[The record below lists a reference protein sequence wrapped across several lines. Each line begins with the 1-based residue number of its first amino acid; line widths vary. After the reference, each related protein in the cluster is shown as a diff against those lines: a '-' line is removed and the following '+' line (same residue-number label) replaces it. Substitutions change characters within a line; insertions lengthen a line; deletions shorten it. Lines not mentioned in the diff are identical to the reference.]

1 MSDGDHIL
9 PDPAQRLDAL
19 ESSRMADAEIR
30 ARQGSGIDFPK
41 PPPSETGRRR
51 VAWRLA
57 LVASTAVTL
66 LVAAGAWGYV
76 ERRDQ
81 TLELLA
87 QERNAVPIV
96 RTLTMTAS
104 DAPRTIDLPG
114 TMQPFDSATLFA
126 RATGYIAKRNVD
138 IGSKIHTG
146 DVLAVIAAPDLDQ
159 QLAQA
164 RAQLTQTEASLAQSK
179 AALQQAQ
186 ANQDLAS
193 VTNRRYSQLAAKGY
207 AAQQDADNARLSL
220 AARNADIQNSTAA
233 VDVAGANVKAQA
245 ATVSRLEQLTSF
257 EQVTAPF
264 DGVVTARQ
272 VDVGDLV
279 TADASSGTPMFA
291 VARTN
296 VLRVQV
302 YVPQD
307 AVFGLKDGD
316 TAEIMVPEMPGRV
329 FHGVVARNASALQP
343 GTRTLL
349 TEVDIDNADGALN
362 AGLYSTVR
370 LSIPRQHP
378 VFVLPSTA
386 VVFDKNGLSAAVY
399 ENGTAHLRHLD
410 VAEDDGAQVIV
421 RAGITAGDRVIVN
434 PPVDLTDDMR
444 VAAAEDDQKTV
455 APSRQAAANTN
466 SPIAK

>member
-9 PDPAQRLDAL
+9 PDPVLRTDTAHGSATPDSAV
-19 ESSRMADAEIR
+19 R
-30 ARQGSGIDFPK
+30 ARQGAGEDKPK
-41 PPPSETGRRR
+41 AGESEPGRRR
-51 VAWRLA
+51 AARRLGMVGSIVAM
-57 LVASTAVTL
+57 L

-81 TLELLA
+81 TLDVLA
-87 QERNAVPIV
+87 QEHGAVPIV
-96 RTLTMTAS
+96 RTLAMAAN
-104 DAPRTIDLPG
+104 DAPRTIDLPA
-114 TMQPFDSATLFA
+114 TLQPFDSATLFA

-138 IGSKIHTG
+138 IGSRIHAG

-164 RAQLTQTEASLAQSK
+164 RAQLAQTNAALSQSR

-186 ANQDLAS
+186 ANQDLAD

-220 AARNADIQNSTAA
+220 AARNADVRNSTAA
-233 VDVAGANVKAQA
+233 VDVADANVKAQE
-245 ATVSRLEQLTSF
+245 ATVSRLEQLAGF

-272 VDVGDLV
+272 IDVGDLV

-316 TAEIMVPEMPGRV
+316 AAQVLVPEMPGRI
-329 FHGVVARNASALQP
+329 FRGVVARNASELQA

-349 TEVDIDNADGALN
+349 TEIDIDNADGTLN
-362 AGLYSTVR
+362 AGLYGTVR
-370 LSIPRQHP
+370 LSVVRQEP
-378 VFVLPSTA
+378 VFSLPSTA

-399 ENGTAHLRHLD
+399 ENGAAHLRHLD

-421 RAGITAGDRVIVN
+421 RAGIKAGDRVIVN

-444 VAAAEDDQKTV
+444 VAAAEDGQQP
-455 APSRQAAANTN
+455 AQSRQAAANT
-466 SPIAK
+466 SLPTLK

>member
-9 PDPAQRLDAL
+9 PDDAKPIDAS
-19 ESSRMADAEIR
+19 ESSTIR
-30 ARQGSGIDFPK
+30 ARQAGGVERPEASPL
-41 PPPSETGRRR
+41 EMGRRR

-57 LVASTAVTL
+57 LVGSTAVLL
-66 LVAAGAWGYV
+66 LVAAGAWGYA
-76 ERRDQ
+76 ERRQQ
-81 TLELLA
+81 TLDVLA
-87 QERNAVPIV
+87 QEQNAVPIV
-96 RTLTMTAS
+96 RTLTMLPN
-104 DAPRTIDLPG
+104 DAPRTVDLPG

-138 IGSKIHTG
+138 IGSKIRAG

-164 RAQLTQTEASLAQSK
+164 RAQLTQTEAALTQAR
-179 AALQQAQ
+179 AALQQAD
-186 ANQDLAS
+186 ANQNLAD

-220 AARNADIQNSTAA
+220 AARNADVQNATAA
-233 VDVAGANVKAQA
+233 VGVAEANVKSQQA
-245 ATVSRLEQLTSF
+245 NVSRLEQLTSF

-279 TADASSGTPMFA
+279 TADASSGTPMFQ

-316 TAEIMVPEMPGRV
+316 AAEIRVPEMPGRV
-329 FHGVVARNASALQP
+329 FHGVVARNATALQP

-349 TEVDIDNADGALN
+349 TEVDIDNADDILN
-362 AGLYSTVR
+362 AGLYCTVG
-370 LSIPRQHP
+370 LSIPRDHP
-378 VFVLPSTA
+378 VFTLPSTA
-386 VVFDKNGLSAAVY
+386 IVFDKNGLSAAVY

-410 VAEDDGAQVIV
+410 VAEDDGAQVVV
-421 RAGITAGDRVIVN
+421 RDGIKAGDRVIIN
-434 PPVDLTDDMR
+434 PPVDLTEDMH
-444 VAAAEDDQKTV
+444 VAAAEDNPNTAVRSQ
-455 APSRQAAANTN
+455 QASAET
-466 SPIAK
+466 STPEAK